1 VRVASRL
8 ANGLELFGYNLGL
21 ALRNI
26 RRNPV
31 LSGLMVAAIG
41 IGIGAC
47 MSMVT
52 VNYRF
57 AADPIP
63 HKSDVLHYIRLDSWS
78 PDQSWQGGDRPPPQ
92 LTYVDATALL
102 EEKRAFRQAAM
113 SGASLAVEPDRRDE
127 KPFFVD
133 VRATTADFFALFDV
147 PFRYGGGW
155 SDEADVA
162 AEQVVVLAA
171 EINDRIFGG
180 RDSVGETLTLSGRV
194 YRVVGVLDE
203 WQPAIRFYD
212 MAAGGGPGSGIEDMF
227 VPWSLIV
234 AAEVPR
240 RGNTN
245 CWKPL
250 EGDGLRALLAS
261 ECIWIQFWAEFRDTA
276 EREDYV
282 SFLDAYVNGQKDLGR
297 FPRPLNNHATPLM
310 DLQREIGNVPTE
322 AQVLLGLSVIFLA
335 VCLLNT
341 LGLLLAKFLGKANEI
356 GIRRALGAS
365 RRTLFQQY
373 LVEAGVIG
381 AAGGVLGLGLTWL
394 GLKGID
400 GQFED
405 DLGALLQMDG
415 KMALAA
421 VVLAVITSLITSIY
435 PTWRACNV
443 QPAAHLKAN

>member
-1 VRVASRL
+1 MKVFNWL
-8 ANGLELFGYNLGL
+8 ARSADLFRYNLAL
-21 ALRNI
+21 AIRNI

-31 LSGLMVAAIG
+31 LSALMVAAIG

-57 AADPIP
+57 SADPIP
-63 HKSDVLHYIRLDSWS
+63 QKSDVLHYIRLDSWGA
-78 PDQSWQGGDRPPPQ
+78 DQSWQGNDIPPPQ
-92 LTYVDATALL
+92 LTYLDATALISAD
-102 EEKRAFRQAAM
+102 RAFRQAAM
-113 SGASLAVEPDRRDE
+113 SGSSLAVEPEGQDE
-127 KPFFVD
+127 TPFFID
-133 VRATTADFFALFDV
+133 VRATMADFFTLFDV
-147 PFRYGGGW
+147 PFVYGSGW
-155 SDEADVA
+155 SAEADDTS
-162 AEQVVVLAA
+162 EQVVVLSAGT
-171 EINDRIFGG
+171 NDRIFGG
-180 RDSVGETLTLSGRV
+180 QDSVGETLTLSGRV

-203 WQPAIRFYD
+203 WQPSIRFYD
-212 MAAGGGPGSGIEDMF
+212 MASGGGPASEVEDAF

-234 AAEVPR
+234 ANDLPR

-245 CWKPL
+245 CWKPI
-250 EGDGLRALLAS
+250 EGDGLKALLAS
-261 ECIWIQFWAEFRDTA
+261 ECIWIQFWTEFRNEA

-282 SFLDAYVNGQKDLGR
+282 SFLDAYVADQKELGR
-297 FPRPLNNHATPLM
+297 FPRPLDNRATPLM
-310 DLQREIGNVPTE
+310 ELQQEIGNVPTE

-381 AAGGVLGLGLTWL
+381 AIGGLLGLGLTWL
-394 GLKGID
+394 GLKGIAA
-400 GQFED
+400 QFND
-405 DLGALLQMDG
+405 DLSAFLAMDWNMAIAAL
-415 KMALAA
+415 
-421 VVLAVITSLITSIY
+421 VLAIAATLITSIY

-443 QPAAHLKAN
+443 QPAAHLSAN

>member
-1 VRVASRL
+1 VTADSRL
-8 ANGLELFGYNLGL
+8 ASGLDLFGYNLRL

-41 IGIGAC
+41 IGIAAC

-57 AADPIP
+57 SADPIP

-78 PDQSWQGGDRPPPQ
+78 PDESWQGGESPPPQ
-92 LTYVDATALL
+92 LTYLDATALL
-102 EEKRAFRQAAM
+102 EERRAFRQAAM
-113 SGASLAVEPDRRDE
+113 SGAALAVEPDARDE

-133 VRATTADFFALFDV
+133 VRATTVDFFALFDV

-155 SDEADVA
+155 SADA
-162 AEQVVVLAA
+162 DAGAEQVVVLSA

-180 RDSVGETLTLSGRV
+180 RDSVGETLTLSGRL

-203 WQPAIRFYD
+203 WQPSIRFYD
-212 MAAGGGPGSGIEDMF
+212 MASGGGPGSEIEDMF

-234 AAEVPR
+234 AAELPR

-250 EGDGLRALLAS
+250 EGDGLKALLAS
-261 ECIWIQFWAEFRDTA
+261 ECIWIQYWAEFRDAA
-276 EREDYV
+276 ERDAYV
-282 SFLDAYVNGQKDLGR
+282 GFLDAYVSGQKDLGR
-297 FPRPLNNHATPLM
+297 FPRPLDNRATTLM
-310 DLQREIGNVPTE
+310 DLQREIGSVPTE
-322 AQVLLGLSVIFLA
+322 ARVLLGLSVIFLA

-365 RRTLFQQY
+365 RQTLFQQY

-381 AAGGVLGLGLTWL
+381 AVGGVLGLGLTWL
-394 GLKGID
+394 ALKGID

-405 DLGALLQMDG
+405 DLAAFLQMDW

-421 VVLAVITSLITSIY
+421 VALAVVASLITSIY

-443 QPAAHLKAN
+443 QPAVHLKAN